1 MERRRLGAL
10 VIYGKSEVRTAAGAV
25 SGGVSAE
32 KVSLTDDAFDC
43 ISNPK
48 LDQSEAE
55 GAL

>member
-43 ISNPK
+43 ISDPK